1 MIRVYTAQTLAMVT
15 IARSA
20 LEAQGIPCV
29 LRNEFLSA
37 GRGELPPIETW
48 PELWVADE
56 DQARARE
63 FLAGEPGTAGRLW
76 YCRPCA
82 ELVEGVFGRRWKRGR
97 TEGGARRLT

>member
-1 MIRVYTAQTLAMVT
+1 MIRVYTAQTLALVT
-15 IARSA
+15 IARHA

-63 FLAGEPGTAGRLW
+63 LLAEEPGTAARLW
-76 YCRPCA
+76 YCRPCG
-82 ELVEGVFGRRWKRGR
+82 ELIEGVFGRCWKCGS
-97 TEGGARRLT
+97 TEG